1 MRKTAVN
8 WFWRFIIYLLGLP
21 MIAVGIT
28 LSTKAG
34 LGLTT
39 IASFPYAISQALH
52 VNYAVTTF
60 LVYIVTIILQF
71 IIKGRDRQWRDLFQL
86 PVNLVFSSF
95 LAWFGTL
102 IPIHFEVFWQ
112 NLLLSVVSVVMIA
125 VGAAMMVNMRLAP
138 NPPDGLAHAMSIAM
152 KKDLGTAKN
161 LLDFI
166 FVALAALIDLLFHKR
181 LVSVGIG
188 TVIAMVLMGRVIY
201 VFNRLFKERILRMA
215 GLV

>member
-1 MRKTAVN
+1 MQTTGKN
-8 WFWRFIIYLLGLP
+8 WFWRFAIYLMGLP
-21 MIAVGIT
+21 MIAVGVT

-60 LVYIVTIILQF
+60 LVYLVTILLQF
-71 IIKGRDRQWRDLFQL
+71 VMKGKHRQWRDLFPL
-86 PVNLVFSSF
+86 RVNLVFSSF
-95 LAWFGTL
+95 LGWFGAL
-102 IPIHFEVFWQ
+102 IPIHFEAFWQ
-112 NLLLSVVSVVMIA
+112 NLLLSVIAVVMIA
-125 VGAAMMVNMRLAP
+125 VGAAMMVHMQLAP
-138 NPPDGLAHAMSIAM
+138 NPPDGLAHAMSIVM

-166 FVALAALIDLLFHKR
+166 FVALAAAIDLLFHGT

-201 VFNRLFKERILRMA
+201 VFNHFFKARLLKLA
-215 GLV
+215 GLA

>member
-1 MRKTAVN
+1 MQKTAVN
-8 WFWRFIIYLLGLP
+8 WFWRFTIYLMGLP

-52 VNYAVTTF
+52 VNYAATTF
-60 LVYIVTIILQF
+60 VVYIITIILQF
-71 IIKGRDRQWRDLFQL
+71 VIKGRNRQWRDLFQL

-95 LAWFGTL
+95 LGWFGTL
-102 IPIHFEVFWQ
+102 IPIQLGAFWQ
-112 NLLLSVVSVVMIA
+112 NLLLSVVAVVMIA
-125 VGAAMMVNMRLAP
+125 VGAAMMVNMQLAP

-166 FVALAALIDLLFHKR
+166 FVALAAVIDLLFQKR

-188 TVIAMVLMGRVIY
+188 TVIAMLLMGRVIY
-201 VFNRLFKERILRMA
+201 VFNHFFKARILKLA